1 MNRSRW
7 LKLKPILF
15 LLMWLFLL
23 GLAIAWRL
31 KNIDAFGL
39 TNDEGA
45 YLMWARLASEGYPLY
60 AETYANAPPFFLEQ
74 LALIF
79 RGIGFNITLGR
90 LVVLFWF
97 VALNGLLGWLGYR
110 SGGWIGAYAALL
122 VTAFIPLL
130 FSLSRQVMLEV
141 PAMALAVATAS
152 CGLLF
157 FEGQTLWGRDC
168 RWWLAMAGAALGGSL
183 MVKLL
188 HPLAAVPVLYFIWH
202 GATTYKARFRSGLW
216 FGLALLATIALI
228 VSFYDLPAFLDQ
240 VIFFRAGT
248 WETGSLPLASN
259 GSRLLD
265 FGFSLWGVSLLV
277 VAGFVAVWQQAGQ
290 VRGRAWSLWLLAN
303 MLLVLWYQPLFP
315 HHFSILIP
323 PAILL
328 AIEFVAVCRSV
339 PAYRWGWVLALAAL
353 LNVPQWIQANRATT
367 GMTTGGREAEA
378 ARILAQVTH
387 PDDFVMADS
396 QLLALLAG
404 RRAPPPLLDFSLVTI
419 KSGRQSAAR
428 LVDLSETYQVAAV
441 APWALRM
448 AWLPAYLDWAEARF
462 WVHKVWDDDHQ
473 LFFGPKHP
481 EGQPIPN
488 EQQVQLEGGPVFL
501 GYRLETKPA
510 RPGEALS
517 LTLYWRTDDPLPD
530 DYTMFVHVLNTEGR
544 LVAQHDGQPIY
555 GYFPTSRW
563 PTGEVIPDRIAIPL
577 PEDLPPGRYSLIA
590 GMYTWPSLN
599 RLNVADGGTDF
610 IPLTSISVDAPH

>member
-1 MNRSRW
+1 
-7 LKLKPILF
+7 
-15 LLMWLFLL
+15 
-23 GLAIAWRL
+23 
-31 KNIDAFGL
+31 
-39 TNDEGA
+39 
-45 YLMWARLASEGYPLY
+45 
-60 AETYANAPPFFLEQ
+60 
-74 LALIF
+74 
-79 RGIGFNITLGR
+79 
-90 LVVLFWF
+90 
-97 VALNGLLGWLGYR
+97 
-110 SGGWIGAYAALL
+110 
-122 VTAFIPLL
+122 
-130 FSLSRQVMLEV
+130 
-141 PAMALAVATAS
+141 
-152 CGLLF
+152 
-157 FEGQTLWGRDC
+157 
-168 RWWLAMAGAALGGSL
+168 
-183 MVKLL
+183 
-188 HPLAAVPVLYFIWH
+188 
-202 GATTYKARFRSGLW
+202 
-216 FGLALLATIALI
+216 
-228 VSFYDLPAFLDQ
+228 
-240 VIFFRAGT
+240 
-248 WETGSLPLASN
+248 
-259 GSRLLD
+259 
-265 FGFSLWGVSLLV
+265 

-339 PAYRWGWVLALAAL
+339 PAYRWGWVLVLAAL

-488 EQQVQLEGGPVFL
+488 EQHVQLEGGPVFL
-501 GYRLETKPA
+501 GYQLETKPV
-510 RPGEALS
+510 RPGDALS
-517 LTLYWRTDDPLPD
+517 LTLYWRADDPLPD
-530 DYTMFVHVLNTEGR
+530 DYTMFVHVLDTEGR

-555 GYFPTSRW
+555 GYFPTSQW
-563 PTGEVIPDRIAIPL
+563 PPGEVIPDRIAIPL